1 MDKIVTIKE
10 ITPREQAPVNP
21 VVGGRNPQKKK
32 PAKYPDP
39 IITKKPQKAP
49 GEERIAKNGWL
60 TWG

>member
-10 ITPREQAPVNP
+10 ITPSK
-21 VVGGRNPQKKK
+21 KKK